1 MAIPMTESNPILV
14 AVDDGFRQIKLVT
27 ADRRHAQLSVAR
39 PGFTLGGALGSAG
52 GDAGAGA
59 YRTQGR
65 DFTVDPDIEGEDTRF
80 DDYALSD
87 INRVLVHHALYANGL
102 SGRDVV
108 LASGL
113 PFGLYFRA
121 GTTESNGDLLKRK
134 MENLA
139 IPVESMDGRKPP
151 RIVGQFVGAQGLMA
165 YIDYALDDANNWRE
179 GMDPSAPVVVVDVG
193 GRTTDTATIIRGSTV
208 DHAASGTINVGVTH
222 VLDHLRSLIMARFD
236 VAGVRPSRL
245 ETFLRSGKVQLRGE
259 WHDISAEREQAV
271 DLVLQQVRR
280 ELQRRVGDA
289 ADMQAVLLVGGG
301 AALLASGLKTGY
313 RHLVVPEDPEFAN
326 ARGMLKTLRG
336 NVAA

>member
-1 MAIPMTESNPILV
+1 MTESNPILV

-151 RIVGQFVGAQGLMA
+151 
-165 YIDYALDDANNWRE
+165 AL
-179 GMDPSAPVVVVDVG
+179 SV
-193 GRTTDTATIIRGSTV
+193 
-208 DHAASGTINVGVTH
+208 
-222 VLDHLRSLIMARFD
+222 SL
-236 VAGVRPSRL
+236 S
-245 ETFLRSGKVQLRGE
+245 
-259 WHDISAEREQAV
+259 
-271 DLVLQQVRR
+271 VRR
-280 ELQRRVGDA
+280 A
-289 ADMQAVLLVGGG
+289 
-301 AALLASGLKTGY
+301 
-313 RHLVVPEDPEFAN
+313 
-326 ARGMLKTLRG
+326 
-336 NVAA
+336 